1 MKISKNKT
9 HTAKQFMATSLSA
22 AAECVGIKPAFLAW
36 AKKKGVTAFR
46 ANGSVCISELEPWLI
61 KNLPEPM
68 GLGVALGKLQREHPG
83 IDYLE
88 IPELADDFDPDTDDA
103 SAFIVLKNGSRRP
116 LIFIP

>member
-1 MKISKNKT
+1 MKISKKIT
-9 HTAKQFMATSLSA
+9 HTKKPLMATSLSA
-22 AAECVGIKPAFLAW
+22 AAEIIGIKPAFLSW

-83 IDYLE
+83 LKYLE
-88 IPELADDFDPDTDDA
+88 VPELADDFDPETD
-103 SAFIVLKNGSRRP
+103 SADSFMVFDDGTRRP
-116 LIFIP
+116 LIFVP